1 MVSHTFYKSFIYIFF
16 FLLFPL
22 QAFAI
27 TPKDCEKMIIQAVEA
42 MHKKEFVRSLQILG
56 KTKKI
61 AQDHR
66 WYREEFLAVNNIGA
80 NYYMMLDYGEAL
92 NNYLDAYKIAVAHLD
107 EKSEMTVLNNIAIL
121 YSRDNKIDK
130 AEEYFSK
137 AYELAG
143 KVNNKTSKGLYAIN
157 LTIVN
162 NEKGNY
168 KAAKKYIDEALKL
181 TADSPYY
188 ILAKSTYMETLV
200 NLKQYDAA
208 ELIATELLPKLNG
221 VEYAEYKTQVY
232 YNLSV
237 IEEQK
242 KDLKKSFEFLQ
253 LAEKNNL
260 NFDFREN
267 IFGRFS
273 KLYQKTNDIQRAVS
287 YKDSIMAV
295 RDSVNRIKN
304 GQLFEN
310 SKIKFELQNSQ
321 KDLAES
327 KGQLTSQ
334 RSFFIKGI
342 LLAVFIVLIIFWALR
357 NSIVKNKQQKIIEQ
371 NKAEIAKLELEQEKK
386 NKEILEN
393 QLKEKEVLALLEEE
407 KFRNELEAKNRKLT
421 AKALQLSTKIE
432 LIDDLIKTLSRESED
447 LKNVNLSQIIQQFKI
462 LQKQTHEE
470 ESFLVHFEEVNQG
483 FISKLKQLHPDL
495 NSNDIRFLSYIYMNL
510 SMKEISIIFNI
521 TPEACRK
528 RKERIVK
535 KMGLEENIDL
545 YHYIT
550 AI

>member
-1 MVSHTFYKSFIYIFF
+1 MIPHTFYKSLIYIFF
-16 FLLFPL
+16 LLFLPF

-27 TPKDCEKMIIQAVEA
+27 TPKDCEKMIIEGVEA
-42 MHKKEFVRSLQILG
+42 MNKKEFVKSLQILS

-61 AQDHR
+61 AQDNR

-130 AEEYFSK
+130 AKDYFSK

-143 KVNNKTSKGLYAIN
+143 KVNNNTSKGLYAIN
-157 LTIVN
+157 LTIVY
-162 NEKGNY
+162 NEKGDY
-168 KAAKKYIDEALKL
+168 KTAKKYIDEALKL
-181 TADSPYY
+181 TASSPYY
-188 ILAKSTYMETLV
+188 LLAKSTYMETLV
-200 NLKQYDAA
+200 NLKQYDEA
-208 ELIATELLPKLNG
+208 EKMANELLPKLNG
-221 VEYAEYKTQVY
+221 VEYAEHKTQIY
-232 YNLSV
+232 YNLST
-237 IEEQK
+237 IAEQK
-242 KDLKKSFEFLQ
+242 NDLQKAFQFLK

-260 NFDFREN
+260 NFDFKEN
-267 IFGRFS
+267 LFGRFS
-273 KLYQKTNDIQRAVS
+273 KLYQKTNDIERAVS

-295 RDSVNRIKN
+295 KDSVNRIKN

-310 SKIKFELQNSQ
+310 SKIKFELHNSQ

-327 KGQLTSQ
+327 KGKLTTQ

-342 LLAVFIVLIIFWALR
+342 LLAIFIALIIFWALR

-371 NKAEIAKLELEQEKK
+371 NNAEIAKLELEKEKK

-393 QLKEKEVLALLEEE
+393 QLKEKEVSALLEEE
-407 KFRNELEAKNRKLT
+407 KYKNEIEAKNRKLT
-421 AKALQLSTKIE
+421 TKALQLSTKIE
-432 LIDDLIKTLSRESED
+432 LIDDLINTLSRESDD
-447 LKNVNLSQIIQQFKI
+447 LNNVDISSIIKQFKI

-483 FISKLKQLHPDL
+483 FIARLKQLHPDL
-495 NSNDIRFLSYIYMNL
+495 NSNDVRFLSYVYMNL
-510 SMKEISIIFNI
+510 SVKEISTIFNI

-535 KMGLEENIDL
+535 KMGHDETLDL
-545 YHYIT
+545 YTYIT
-550 AI
+550 GI